1 MSVLSPQVKQFAII
15 TYKHGML
22 KLLNKVRPTYPTA
35 FSPPGG
41 LCAHTRKKKGIRKQ
55 EHLRRWGG
63 QSAHTRKK
71 GIRKLEE
78 VPKPHR
84 MIAHRPA
91 PRPK

>member
-41 LCAHTRKKKGIRKQ
+41 PLHPHKKKKKELGNKSTFAD
-55 EHLRRWGG
+55 GG
-63 QSAHTRKK
+63 GAKR
-71 GIRKLEE
+71 
-78 VPKPHR
+78 PHKEKR
-84 MIAHRPA
+84 N
-91 PRPK
+91 

>member
-15 TYKHGML
+15 TYKHGMFQL
-22 KLLNKVRPTYPTA
+22 TYKVRQ
-35 FSPPGG
+35 S
-41 LCAHTRKKKGIRKQ
+41 KGIRKQ
-55 EHLRRWGG
+55 EHYRRWGG
-63 QSAHTRKK
+63 QSVHTRKK
-71 GIRKLEE
+71 GIRKREE